1 MLPRVGF
8 LGLGWI
14 GRLRLQAL
22 AEAGLVRIV
31 ALADADAEAV
41 RAASTYA
48 PDAVQVRA
56 LDDLLQLDLDGVVIA
71 TPSARHSTLR

>member
-22 AEAGLVRIV
+22 AESGLAHIV
-31 ALADADAEAV
+31 ALADADAEAL
-41 RAASTYA
+41 RAAAMYA

-56 LDDLLQLDLDGVVIA
+56 LDDSCA
-71 TPSARHSTLR
+71 WTSMAW